1 MPSLS
6 HEILVE
12 LFRNGKELVR
22 ELLRACAHLE
32 LAEVTAELSAEV
44 TAEIASVD
52 LSQTVSTEYRA
63 DQVTLFRRPD
73 RSVARA
79 CVVEIQLRPDADK
92 RRSWPEYIT
101 AARRRFGCPVLLLV
115 VAPDPAVARWARQP
129 IDTGHP
135 GFTLAPLVISYPD
148 IPRVV
153 EPSLAKHAP
162 ELSVLSVLAHP
173 EQDVALT
180 AVSAL
185 RHLPPDQL
193 KLYFDIIWQSL
204 PDSVRRTLETH
215 MLHYEYQSDFA
226 RRYLAQGREEG
237 REAGR
242 EEGREAGRQEGR
254 EAGRQE
260 GREAGRQEGREAGRQ
275 EGREAGRQEGREA
288 GRQEA
293 QRSAALALARRKV
306 HDLSAKD
313 ESLLAALQ
321 DEARLTALILG
332 LGLALDSHQAR
343 LALQQALGP
352 EAE

>member
-1 MPSLS
+1 M
-6 HEILVE
+6 
-12 LFRNGKELVR
+12 
-22 ELLRACAHLE
+22 
-32 LAEVTAELSAEV
+32 
-44 TAEIASVD
+44 
-52 LSQTVSTEYRA
+52 
-63 DQVTLFRRPD
+63 
-73 RSVARA
+73 
-79 CVVEIQLRPDADK
+79 VEIQLRPDADK

-135 GFTLAPLVISYPD
+135 GFTLSPLVISYPD

-193 KLYFDIIWQSL
+193 KLTFDIIWQSL
-204 PDSVRRTLETH
+204 PDPVRRTLETH

-226 RRYLAQGREEG
+226 RRYLAQ
-237 REAGR
+237 
-242 EEGREAGRQEGR
+242 
-254 EAGRQE
+254 
-260 GREAGRQEGREAGRQ
+260 GRQEGREAGRQ

-293 QRSAALALARRKV
+293 QRSAALALARRKLP
-306 HDLSAKD
+306 DLSPQD
-313 ESLLAALQ
+313 EAQLAVLQ

-343 LALQQALGP
+343 LALQQALGT
-352 EAE
+352 

>member
-1 MPSLS
+1 MVSSRWDLHPLGRA
-6 HEILVE
+6 HAG
-12 LFRNGKELVR
+12 RTNGKELVR

-193 KLYFDIIWQSL
+193 KLTFDIIWQSL
-204 PDSVRRTLETH
+204 PDPVRRTLETH

-226 RRYLAQGREEG
+226 RRYLAQGR
-237 REAGR
+237 
-242 EEGREAGRQEGR
+242 QEGR
-254 EAGRQE
+254 E
-260 GREAGRQEGREAGRQ
+260 EGREAGRQ

-306 HDLSAKD
+306 RDLSAED

-321 DEARLTALILG
+321 DEARLAALILG
-332 LGLALDSHQAR
+332 LGLAQDSHQAR
-343 LALQQALGP
+343 LALQQGLEP